1 MRFVNS
7 YMVVTTNGNI
17 SNQLHEAQKKKKK
30 NDHAFKI
37 CKFVRNKF

>member
-1 MRFVNS
+1 MGFVNS

-17 SNQLHEAQKKKKK
+17 SNQLHEAQKKKK